1 MVFVYLHKENL
12 VMYKFSECVSPG
24 HPDKCADY
32 ISEYILD
39 RYVERDPDV
48 RYAVEVMIKGES
60 VYLAGEVTSTV
71 SFTQEEIHRF
81 VKNALIEIGYTEE
94 YAEKWGFGN
103 VINPEGIVVYN
114 NITPQSP
121 EIGQGV
127 NNDGWG
133 DQGIFFGYADVNGD
147 DYLMPKSISLAKN
160 LCFMLYKQAKDE
172 GIGGLDI
179 KTEIVLGE
187 NDLIEK
193 IIAAV
198 PCRNEAE
205 YEAIH
210 NSIEEW
216 VDEWYGTV
224 PKKIKSGLHFY
235 LPEIILNGTGNYLM
249 HGPIADCGV
258 TGRKLA
264 VDFYGGEFRVGGGA
278 PIKDGTKA
286 DVTLNLY
293 ARKLALKYSKKEG
306 IPIKVSLACC
316 IGQSDVNYSITNPCG
331 NEIESGVIKLSPKK
345 LIEELG
351 LNKPIFASMNH
362 FGLFGEFQQDK
373 SWEK

>member
-1 MVFVYLHKENL
+1 
-12 VMYKFSECVSPG
+12 MYKFSEYVSPG
-24 HPDKCADY
+24 HPDKVADY

-39 RYVERDPDV
+39 RYVEVDPNV
-48 RYAVEVMIKGES
+48 RYAVEVMIKGFS
-60 VYLAGEVTSTV
+60 VYIAGEITSTV
-71 SFTQEEIHRF
+71 NLEKNMLRY
-81 VKNALIEIGYTEE
+81 VKEAINEIGYTPE
-94 YAEKWGFGN
+94 YAEKWGFDN
-103 VINPEGIVVYN
+103 VINSEGIIVYT
-114 NITPQSP
+114 NITAQSP

-127 NNDGWG
+127 DNCGYG
-133 DQGIFFGYADVNGD
+133 DQGIFFGYADPDGD
-147 DYLMPKSISLAKN
+147 EFMMPKSHSLAKN
-160 LCFMLYKQAKDE
+160 LCFMLYNQAKDE

-179 KTEIVLGE
+179 KTEIILDASNGW
-187 NDLIEK
+187 IEK

-198 PCRNEAE
+198 PCRSDEEYQTILQSIKDWYNETE
-205 YEAIH
+205 TDI
-210 NSIEEW
+210 
-216 VDEWYGTV
+216 
-224 PKKIKSGLHFY
+224 PFY
-235 LPEIILNGTGNYLM
+235 PEIILNGTGNYVM

-264 VDFYGGEFRVGGGA
+264 VDFYGGEFQVGGGA

-331 NEIESGVIKLSPKK
+331 DEIESGVIKLTPKK